1 MEVKPFFKKEAFV
14 MEHIEKPDVQFV
26 LEGDLRHYRQAILSR
41 CPAREYPAGHLFQLM
56 GLPNEPLYYLV
67 AGTVEIYTTNS
78 LGYARLIGI
87 HRADT
92 LFNLDRFGGEGLGAV
107 ITSRAAGPVTAA
119 TVTMEDLS
127 ALAAKLPGLWPDL
140 AAYLGRTLRL
150 MCYDAKEQTIHDVA
164 TRLIHFLLLYTEG
177 MPAAVIPISHQR
189 LASAIGASRVQVTRT
204 LADLRQRG
212 LVHLSRGRIEI
223 LDRTGLSDYC
233 AARDPSIGS
242 DG

>member
-1 MEVKPFFKKEAFV
+1 MD
-14 MEHIEKPDVQFV
+14 HIEKPGVQFI
-26 LEGDLRHYRQAILSR
+26 LEGDLRRYRQPILAR

-56 GLPNEPLYYLV
+56 GLPNAPLYYLA
-67 AGTVEIYTTNS
+67 AGTVEIYTTNP

-92 LFNLDRFGGEGLGAV
+92 LFNLDRFGAGELDAV
-107 ITSRAAGPVTAA
+107 ISSRAATPVTAA
-119 TVTMEDLS
+119 AVTMEDLS

-233 AARDPSIGS
+233 ATRDPSIGS
-242 DG
+242 DS